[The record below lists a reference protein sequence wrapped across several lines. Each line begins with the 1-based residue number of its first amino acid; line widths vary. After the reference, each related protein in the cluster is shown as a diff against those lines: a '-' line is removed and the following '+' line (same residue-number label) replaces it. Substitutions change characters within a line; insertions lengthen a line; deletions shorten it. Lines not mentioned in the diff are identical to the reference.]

1 MVRLR
6 TLGAVDIRDTDG
18 KECRALLSQPKR
30 VALMVFL
37 ALGSPRGPHRRDELL
52 AMFWPDL
59 DTEHAR
65 NALSQSAHFLRR
77 SLGENAIVNHNGDE
91 LALAKD
97 VWCDAM
103 AFEDALAAGR
113 AAEALALYR
122 GDLLEG
128 FHVGNAADF
137 ERWLGAERSRLA
149 AKYVAAAEAVARQ
162 REMAGDTEGGLILW
176 KRLVVRDPF
185 SSRIAIRY
193 MRALAASGDRAGA
206 LQHARVHE
214 TLLRQELNA
223 SPDTEVSGLVR
234 ELQSAAPPASKVAPP
249 NVAQTHITS
258 ESASG
263 ASPATSQETG
273 RAGVGAARAPSDV
286 SALSRPRRR
295 SRSSAAIVMILLL
308 TSIAIGSA
316 VALKNERAADA
327 PRTIRSLAV
336 LPFEDFSGD
345 STRQSFA
352 EGMHEALITELAGY
366 PELSV
371 ISRTSVMRYRPTTK
385 SLPEIARE
393 LNVDGVV
400 EGAIVRDGGRL
411 RMSARLVQAASDH
424 EIWANHYERDLRDVL
439 VLQSELAE
447 AIARELRVATHPKTH
462 ASRSAE
468 GPSGVAPRELY
479 LGELYLRGRH
489 AELSRS
495 LIGVETA
502 QESYRRAVVADST
515 FALGW
520 AGLAGVYGFLADYGY
535 APFQPTLDSARMMAR
550 RAVALDSM
558 LPETRTALAVT
569 LGDAHDFVG
578 AEREFRR
585 AIELGPSNARAHY
598 WYSVLLVALG
608 RGEEAL
614 READHALA
622 LDPFSPRGGLAM
634 KRYATFLVTGEYPH
648 LKLPIE
654 QRRPI
659 LKLEPGEPWARARQ
673 AGELAEAGRCKEA
686 RSEIMRARE
695 GAPGDNFRMLPW
707 VATVQWWCGQRDSAR
722 ALLTRMKTLPHAREN
737 GYRIA
742 IVHTLFGEK
751 DSAFVWLDRQHWTMA
766 ELSGLSADWFLQ
778 PLRSDPRYPALLR
791 RLGVRPA
798 S

>member
-103 AFEDALAAGR
+103 AFEDALTAGR
-113 AAEALALYR
+113 AAEALELYR

-234 ELQSAAPPASKVAPP
+234 ELQSAAPPASKVAPS

-263 ASPATSQETG
+263 ASPATSQEAG
-273 RAGVGAARAPSDV
+273 RAGVGPARAPSDV
-286 SALSRPRRR
+286 SAFSRPRRR

-393 LNVDGVV
+393 LKVDGVV

-479 LGELYLRGRH
+479 LRELYLRGRH

-520 AGLAGVYGFLADYGY
+520 AGLA
-535 APFQPTLDSARMMAR
+535 
-550 RAVALDSM
+550 
-558 LPETRTALAVT
+558 
-569 LGDAHDFVG
+569 
-578 AEREFRR
+578 
-585 AIELGPSNARAHY
+585 
-598 WYSVLLVALG
+598 
-608 RGEEAL
+608 
-614 READHALA
+614 
-622 LDPFSPRGGLAM
+622 
-634 KRYATFLVTGEYPH
+634 
-648 LKLPIE
+648 
-654 QRRPI
+654 
-659 LKLEPGEPWARARQ
+659 
-673 AGELAEAGRCKEA
+673 
-686 RSEIMRARE
+686 
-695 GAPGDNFRMLPW
+695 
-707 VATVQWWCGQRDSAR
+707 
-722 ALLTRMKTLPHAREN
+722 
-737 GYRIA
+737 
-742 IVHTLFGEK
+742 
-751 DSAFVWLDRQHWTMA
+751 
-766 ELSGLSADWFLQ
+766 
-778 PLRSDPRYPALLR
+778 
-791 RLGVRPA
+791 
-798 S
+798 

>member
-6 TLGAVDIRDTDG
+6 TLGAIDIRDTDG

-77 SLGENAIVNHNGDE
+77 SLGENAIINHNGDE

-103 AFEDALAAGR
+103 AFEDALTAGR
-113 AAEALALYR
+113 AVEALELYR

-149 AKYVAAAEAVARQ
+149 DRYVAAAEAVARQ
-162 REMAGDTEGGLILW
+162 REMAGDIEGGLILW

-223 SPDTEVSGLVR
+223 SPDTEVSGLAR
-234 ELQSAAPPASKVAPP
+234 ELQSAAAPASKVAPP

-263 ASPATSQETG
+263 AGPATSQETG

-286 SALSRPRRR
+286 SALSRPRWR
-295 SRSSAAIVMILLL
+295 SRSSAAIVMILIL

-345 STRQSFA
+345 STGQSFA
-352 EGMHEALITELAGY
+352 EGMHDALITELARY

-371 ISRTSVMRYRPTTK
+371 ISRTSVMRYRPTRK

-393 LNVDGVV
+393 LKVDGVV
-400 EGAIVRDGGRL
+400 EGAIVRDAGRL

-424 EIWANHYERDLRDVL
+424 EIWAEHYERDLRDVL
-439 VLQSELAE
+439 VLQSELAA
-447 AIARELRVATHPKTH
+447 AIAGELRVATRPAAR
-462 ASRSAE
+462 ASRNVE
-468 GPSGVAPRELY
+468 GPPGVPPRDLYLRELF
-479 LGELYLRGRH
+479 LRGRH
-489 AELSRS
+489 AELNRS
-495 LIGVETA
+495 LVGVETA
-502 QESYRRAVVADST
+502 QEAYRQAVLEDST

-535 APFQPTLDSARMMAR
+535 APFQPTLDSAWMMAR

-558 LPETRTALAVT
+558 LPEARTALAVT

-614 READHALA
+614 REAERALA

-634 KRYATFLVTGEYPH
+634 KWYATYLLTGEYPN
-648 LKLPIE
+648 LKVPIE

-659 LKLEPGEPWARARQ
+659 LKLEPGEPWARSRQ

-686 RSEIMRARE
+686 RSEIIRARE

-737 GYRIA
+737 GYRVA

-766 ELSGLSADWFLQ
+766 ELSGLNADSFLQ